1 MNAAA
6 AELLGKTQVFQTLDE
21 ARHLAMTLATLT
33 PVPDLVEIGLVELML
48 NAIEHGNLGLSYQ
61 EKRRLLLEE
70 TLAHEVSN
78 RLATPPYCDRRARI
92 TATVEGQYL
101 IFLIEDD
108 GDGFD
113 WQHLA
118 GFPLSLSDPNGRGIA
133 MAQLLSFAHLEY
145 LGKGNQVKAG
155 VPLGVP

>member
-6 AELLGKTQVFQTLDE
+6 SELLGKTQVFQTLEE
-21 ARHLAMTLATLT
+21 ARHLAMTLATLA
-33 PVPDLVEIGLVELML
+33 PIPGMVEIGLVELML
-48 NAIEHGNLGLSYQ
+48 NAIEHGNLGLNYQ

-70 TLAHEVSN
+70 TLAHEVAN

-92 TATVEGQYL
+92 TPFLEGRYL
-101 IFLIEDD
+101 VFLIEDD

-113 WQHLA
+113 WQNRS

-133 MAQLLSFAHLEY
+133 MAQLLSFPYLEY
-145 LGKGNQVKAG
+145 LGKGNRVKAG
-155 VPLGVP
+155 VPLSAP